1 MAETANA
8 RPSLTATL
16 ARRIVVFALIAM
28 IVQVGIVFADYYF
41 DDTELGSLI
50 VERETAALAAGL
62 RDEGGVLRF
71 ELPEA
76 ASAYRLDPAT
86 HIARIR
92 ADDGSTLY
100 SNCEER
106 CILHLLPE
114 QVDPPDMWSRLL
126 SVGKPLS
133 VAGGRAVAVGAERVS
148 IEIAVIDRGEIAMW
162 RAIGHEFVDH
172 LAVPMSL
179 QLALVLGGALVST
192 ALALRPLKEAARQ
205 AERIDPLDP
214 EKRIETIGLP
224 REIAELG
231 DAVNRALARIGGL
244 MREQKLFTTAV
255 AHEIRTPLA
264 MLKLE
269 LGAIDHPHA
278 RRMEADIDDL
288 ARFVGQITALGRL
301 EATGRSAF
309 APLSPGALVR
319 SVATSIGPFVYDR
332 GHSIGVAEGEDGQ
345 IFTGDRGLVE
355 DALVNLVT
363 NAVTHT
369 PPGTAILLRAGPGRS
384 IAVEDD
390 AGLLRLAPAEAATD
404 ATGARPDNRL
414 GIGLEIVRRIAALHG
429 GRLVFEVEPGRRTT
443 ARLVFGE
450 APAGPRHAGDV
461 GSG

>member
-1 MAETANA
+1 MAEGVST
-8 RPSLTATL
+8 RPSLITTL
-16 ARRIVVFALIAM
+16 ARRIMAFALLAM
-28 IVQVGIVFADYYF
+28 VVQVMIVFADYYF
-41 DDTELGSLI
+41 DDVELGSLI
-50 VERETAALAAGL
+50 VERETVALASGL
-62 RDEGGVLRF
+62 HDDGGVLRF
-71 ELPEA
+71 DLPEA

-92 ADDGSTLY
+92 ADDGNTIY
-100 SNCEER
+100 SNCEDR

-126 SVGKPLS
+126 SYGKPLS
-133 VAGGRAVAVGAERVS
+133 VAGGRAVTVGDERVS
-148 IEIAVIDRGEIAMW
+148 IEIAVIDRTEMAMW

-172 LAVPMSL
+172 LAIPMSL

-192 ALALRPLKEAARQ
+192 VLALRPLKEAARQ

-214 EKRIETIGLP
+214 EKRIETAGLP

-231 DAVNRALARIGGL
+231 EAVNRALARIGGL

-269 LGAIDHPHA
+269 LGTIDHPHA
-278 RRMEADIDDL
+278 RRMEEDIDDL

-301 EATGRSAF
+301 EATGRSGF
-309 APLSPGALVR
+309 APLDPARLVR
-319 SVATSIGPFVYDR
+319 NVATSIGPFVYDR
-332 GHSIGVAEGEDGQ
+332 GHTIGLSEAEGGQ
-345 IFTGDRGLVE
+345 VFRGDRALIE

-369 PPGTAILLRAGPGRS
+369 PKGTAILLRAGPGRE

-390 AGLLRLAPAEAATD
+390 AGLMRLSAEEMGTG
-404 ATGARPDNRL
+404 ATGGRPDNRL

-429 GRLVFEVEPGRRTT
+429 GRLIFDVEPGRRTT
-443 ARLVFGE
+443 ARLIFGE
-450 APAGPRHAGDV
+450 PSPNSPSGGDAG
-461 GSG
+461 